1 MKYIPFLTLI
11 IFSHAKSAK
20 SAKFYSLFLFHAC
33 AGVVANFVTTRVRR
47 VVSSKFSSSSSFP
60 LRPLR
65 EIKIRAFCFARK
77 DRKERKVYSLS
88 CFTLALEGS
97 QTSLRQESAES
108 FIHPL
113 PPAGYSRLSQ
123 GESQLQPQA
132 PRQQTVPLRQAGR
145 GAKRRRGWIYR
156 SPLTFNL

>member
-65 EIKIRAFCFARK
+65 EIKIRAFLFCTQNPQNYAEIPGTQLFLL
-77 DRKERKVYSLS
+77 LS
-88 CFTLALEGS
+88 T
-97 QTSLRQESAES
+97 
-108 FIHPL
+108 
-113 PPAGYSRLSQ
+113 
-123 GESQLQPQA
+123 
-132 PRQQTVPLRQAGR
+132 
-145 GAKRRRGWIYR
+145 
-156 SPLTFNL
+156 